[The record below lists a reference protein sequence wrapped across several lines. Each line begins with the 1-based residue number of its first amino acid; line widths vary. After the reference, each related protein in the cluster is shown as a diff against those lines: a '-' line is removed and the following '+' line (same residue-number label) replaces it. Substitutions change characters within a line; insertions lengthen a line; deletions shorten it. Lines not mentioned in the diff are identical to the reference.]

1 MLQQKRTISLT
12 NGNFANTNKRN
23 TFRKQKNIDLS
34 RGQIYNPPLGPHSL
48 SCTVS
53 VPAFPNFTLLL
64 IVAIKYLKLQGQ
76 A

>member
-34 RGQIYNPPLGPHSL
+34 RGQI
-48 SCTVS
+48 
-53 VPAFPNFTLLL
+53 
-64 IVAIKYLKLQGQ
+64 
-76 A
+76 